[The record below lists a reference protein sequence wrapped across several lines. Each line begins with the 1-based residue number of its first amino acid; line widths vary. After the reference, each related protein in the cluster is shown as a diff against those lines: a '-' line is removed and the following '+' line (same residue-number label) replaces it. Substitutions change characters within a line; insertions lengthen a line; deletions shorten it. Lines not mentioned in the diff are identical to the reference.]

1 MIKTTLYLPDDLQ
14 RELAEASRRLKRPQA
29 ELVREA
35 LRTYLAANGRPW
47 PKSIGIVEDG
57 TLDARDAK
65 AWVREQWGRR

>member
-14 RELAEASRRLKRPQA
+14 RELAEAARRLRRPQA

-47 PKSIGIVEDG
+47 PKSIGIAEDG
-57 TLDARDAK
+57 ELSAAESEDWLR
-65 AWVREQWGRR
+65 REWDRR